1 MTGRN
6 AKLKGEP
13 KMKKTI
19 LYTGLIAVALL
30 VSAPINAGSI
40 SKNKA
45 FTMCKQEVKAEYADA
60 TRIRTAKIRDR
71 SIFTSEFSV
80 SFPYGKQKILCEL
93 NKSSGVV
100 TLTEV

>member
-1 MTGRN
+1 
-6 AKLKGEP
+6 
-13 KMKKTI
+13 MKKTI

-30 VSAPINAGSI
+30 VAQPINAATI

-45 FTMCKQEVKAEYADA
+45 FTMCKQEVRAEYADA
-60 TRIRTAKIRDR
+60 SRIRTSKIRDR
-71 SIFTSEFSV
+71 SIFTSEFAV
-80 SFPYGKQKILCEL
+80 SFPYAKQKILCEL

>member
-13 KMKKTI
+13 IMKKTI

-30 VSAPINAGSI
+30 VSTPINASAI

-45 FTMCKQEVKAEYADA
+45 FTMCKQEVKAEYTDA
-60 TRIRTAKIRDR
+60 TRIRTQKIKDR
-71 SIFTSEFSV
+71 SIFMSEFAV
-80 SFPYGKQKILCEL
+80 SFPYGKQKVACEL
-93 NKSSGVV
+93 NKSSGKI

>member
-13 KMKKTI
+13 KMKKPI
-19 LYTGLIAVALL
+19 LFTGLIAVALL
-30 VSAPINAGSI
+30 VSAPINAGI

-45 FTMCKQEVKAEYADA
+45 FTMCKQEVKAEYTDA
-60 TRIRTAKIRDR
+60 TKTRLRNIKDR
-71 SIFTSEFSV
+71 SIFRATIDVYSPS
-80 SFPYGKQKILCEL
+80 GKQKVECEL
-93 NKSSGVV
+93 NKSSGAI

>member
-13 KMKKTI
+13 KMNKTI

-30 VSAPINAGSI
+30 VSAPINAGI

-45 FTMCKQEVKAEYADA
+45 FTMCKQEVKAEYTDA
-60 TRIRTAKIRDR
+60 TRIRTQKIKDR
-71 SIFTSEFSV
+71 SIFMSEFAV
-80 SFPYGKQKILCEL
+80 SFPYGKQKVACEL
-93 NKSSGVV
+93 NKSSGKI

>member
-1 MTGRN
+1 
-6 AKLKGEP
+6 
-13 KMKKTI
+13 MKKTI

-30 VSAPINAGSI
+30 VAQPINAATI

-45 FTMCKQEVKAEYADA
+45 FTMCKQEVRAEYADA
-60 TRIRTAKIRDR
+60 SRIRTSKIRDR
-71 SIFTSEFSV
+71 SIFTSEFVV

>member
-30 VSAPINAGSI
+30 VAQPINAKAI

-71 SIFTSEFSV
+71 SIFTSEFAV

>member
-1 MTGRN
+1 
-6 AKLKGEP
+6 
-13 KMKKTI
+13 MKKTI

-30 VSAPINAGSI
+30 VAQPINAATI

-45 FTMCKQEVKAEYADA
+45 FTMCKQEVRAEYADA

>member
-1 MTGRN
+1 
-6 AKLKGEP
+6 
-13 KMKKTI
+13 MKKTI

-30 VSAPINAGSI
+30 VSTPINASAI

-45 FTMCKQEVKAEYADA
+45 FTMCKQEVRAEYADA
-60 TRIRTAKIRDR
+60 SRIRTSKIRDR
-71 SIFTSEFSV
+71 SIFTSEFAV

>member
-1 MTGRN
+1 
-6 AKLKGEP
+6 
-13 KMKKTI
+13 MKKTI
-19 LYTGLIAVALL
+19 LYTGLIAIALL
-30 VSAPINAGSI
+30 VAQPINAATI

>member
-1 MTGRN
+1 
-6 AKLKGEP
+6 
-13 KMKKTI
+13 MKKTI

-30 VSAPINAGSI
+30 VAQPINAATI

-45 FTMCKQEVKAEYADA
+45 FTMCKQEVRAEYADA
-60 TRIRTAKIRDR
+60 SRIRTSKIRDR
-71 SIFTSEFSV
+71 SIFTSEFAV
-80 SFPYGKQKILCEL
+80 SFHYGKQKILCEL